1 LLWRR
6 RGGAQQTQTWS
17 PSGSPTEEDPDYQT
31 LFKCRREKKQKRAKF
46 KDKQGFTWTPFIT
59 ADEELPMPRVPC
71 PHIKPINHPDE
82 EAPKVCNISSQQE
95 TPIMSKPSTTRSQE
109 PPPTSTSL
117 PSSPQIIHNPKPLNG
132 DIVRPP
138 PRTLH
143 RQQLKSPVLP
153 VARSPMARLKSG
165 QLPRS
170 RTKDSETGSF
180 QSIHSDNSFQTASS
194 DVPVNFIPKQ
204 IKDNYKTVP
213 PGTAALERKS
223 SVLALQQQQYNA
235 LSAELEGANKAVHAQ
250 MQPSTGNKT
259 QSKLSR

>member
-1 LLWRR
+1 MQER
-6 RGGAQQTQTWS
+6 
-17 PSGSPTEEDPDYQT
+17 
-31 LFKCRREKKQKRAKF
+31 KKQKKAKF

-71 PHIKPINHPDE
+71 PHIKPINIPDE
-82 EAPKVCNISSQQE
+82 EAPKVCSISSQQE
-95 TPIMSKPSTTRSQE
+95 TPIISKPSTTSTQE
-109 PPPTSTSL
+109 PPPTSISL
-117 PSSPQIIHNPKPLNG
+117 PSSPQIKPNPKPVNG

-143 RQQLKSPVLP
+143 RQKPSSPVLP
-153 VARSPMARLKSG
+153 VASGISPETARSPTARLKSG

-194 DVPVNFIPKQ
+194 EVQVNFIPKQ

-223 SVLALQQQQYNA
+223 SVRALQQQQYNA
-235 LSAELEGANKAVHAQ
+235 LSAELEGANKAAHAQ
-250 MQPSTGNKT
+250 TQPSTGNRT